1 MQTQSRIPKLNDV
14 SFDGA
19 LMWFSE
25 MQCQNLLFHPEDD
38 PADIVGIAD
47 GMRTFSDTEVKKI
60 RFLLEEL
67 ETGIGHEQVIEAAYP
82 IFMKAFGIQMDA

>member
-1 MQTQSRIPKLNDV
+1 MQTQSRIPTLNDV

-38 PADIVGIAD
+38 PAEIVCIAD
-47 GMRTFSDTEVKKI
+47 GTRTFTTNEITQI
-60 RFLLEEL
+60 RSIVDEL
-67 ETGIGHEQVIEAAYP
+67 EVVIGHENLIAAAYP
-82 IFMKAFGIQMDA
+82 IFMKACGMQMDS

>member
-1 MQTQSRIPKLNDV
+1 MQTSSRIPKLNDV

-38 PADIVGIAD
+38 PAEIVRIAD
-47 GMRTFSDTEVKKI
+47 GVRTFSAQEVTQL
-60 RFLLEEL
+60 RWLLEEL
-67 ETGIGHEQVIEAAYP
+67 EIGIGHDRVIEAAYP
-82 IFMKAFGIQMDA
+82 VFMNAFGIQMDA